1 MQNKLKHIALNLVT
15 TFMLCTGFFAHV
27 SVHICDTCGHIHQ
40 KCHHSCS
47 HEQELSQLE
56 DFFVVDQNKDIA
68 QSLCFCS
75 IFFAI
80 HIPRIKQFTL
90 IEANCI
96 LFRISTIIL
105 LSKYCSGIISTI

>member
-75 IFFAI
+75 IFYSYN
-80 HIPRIKQFTL
+80 QFVL
-90 IEANCI
+90 KEHSEI
-96 LFRISTIIL
+96 LKSLVFLHNFSSHNERQSFFCVFL
-105 LSKYCSGIISTI
+105 C